1 MPLSVKGV
9 RPGPTDEQ
17 LLDRLAAVW
26 AEAVANAK
34 AADRLRA
41 RIARQDAWLD
51 VHRDDPRWVNR
62 CDEWRA
68 TKLELDR
75 LEVDMRG
82 LANDANKMTEPM
94 DRALR
99 EQAVQSIH
107 DWAALGGVGIYA
119 QFFDII
125 PNQIWFEAAM
135 ADADVLRSVEVPF

>member
-1 MPLSVKGV
+1 VRGV

-34 AADRLRA
+34 AADKLRA

-51 VHRDDPRWVNR
+51 ANRDDPRWVKR

-75 LEVDMRG
+75 LEFDMRG

-99 EQAVQSIH
+99 ERAVVCIH
-107 DWAALGGVGIYA
+107 EWAALGGVGIYA
-119 QFFDII
+119 NYFDII
-125 PNQIWFEAAM
+125 PNQIWFETAM
-135 ADADVLRSVEVPF
+135 ADADALQEVSVPF